1 MKTGITFHFKK
12 IVGIIVTLTDS
23 QAQNFILI
31 SNLWKK
37 FNREIHRIENRSVT
51 RENWEKYG
59 IMYRKKRRSIL
70 FSWNRTKERNG
81 CT

>member
-1 MKTGITFHFKK
+1 MKKTDSLLDFKTINCTQK
-12 IVGIIVTLTDS
+12 NIVSLSSKLTDS

-37 FNREIHRIENRSVT
+37 FNREIHRIENRNVT

-59 IMYRKKRRSIL
+59 IMYRKKDDL
-70 FSWNRTKERNG
+70 Y
-81 CT
+81 